1 MTTKSK
7 NRWLIS
13 LCACAALALPLCF
26 MPAAAKAEPEQ
37 AQPYFYEYDFAKE
50 TENEAADFAM
60 ANGAALR
67 RAENSGIRFIAG
79 VKSSVFETVKGYEDL
94 ELGVLV
100 APQDLLSE
108 DFPAIG
114 DADAVNITYSGEEI
128 EQYTFKASDKETQ
141 EDYVVFAGSVV
152 DITAN
157 NFNRPLAASAYY
169 KYTGAEGETV
179 VYAVNEGAES
189 VRSLSQVAKAL
200 QGSEEYAAYDEAD
213 KATVDRYADKYQ
225 IADRILWAESEGA
238 ATSPQ
243 FVIGESSA
251 LYFDVTGAATVT
263 VAFADGTASVVKDY
277 AEAAE
282 GARIELGA
290 YAGKTAAVTM
300 TAGAANARMEEYVMP
315 KIGAVDFAADDYTV
329 TLKEGT
335 GSVSVE
341 ATDEYDNVLQLLNGQ
356 NQLYTRTELRFN
368 DNFLSQIND
377 GDIVKFSF
385 RILPNTSD
393 NTVYKFRSTR
403 LPDPNKHYDSCYSDN
418 WGVTALPTNVWR
430 EITLTAEETR
440 NLVSDGGI
448 RVYAELHGANITN
461 YEYIIQYANF
471 HVEKNAQVKPTDV
484 ITLDT
489 VKSLFATEGLDNFT
503 ITPVS
508 FNGEP
513 ISEIPAD
520 YTLPEGEYKL
530 VVKVSADGYRE
541 TEVLINVTSAREK
554 IALYDFEDGVIP
566 EYSFPIGGVNSAQ
579 ANGVNIIQSGNT
591 KVLEMRNDPNGS
603 YTVMQ
608 FNFAAEKLALIEEGD
623 QLAFTIKINSH
634 EYKNPQIK
642 VQTYYNGESNSYSS
656 TNDTV
661 IKENEWVTFRLSVDD
676 TRIFKEQGNI
686 GIRVMPTDESTVL
699 TRYFIMYIEDFSL
712 VKA

>member
-79 VKSSVFETVKGYEDL
+79 IKSSVFETVKGYEDL

-179 VYAVNEGAES
+179 VYAVNEGEES

-315 KIGAVDFAADDYTV
+315 KIGAVDFAADDYTA
-329 TLKEGT
+329 TLAGGT
-335 GSVSVE
+335 GSLSVVSSE
-341 ATDEYDNVLQLLNGQ
+341 EYDSVLQMMNGQ
-356 NQLYTRTELRFN
+356 DQLYTTTEFRFGE
-368 DNFLSQIND
+368 NFLSQIND
-377 GDIVKFSF
+377 GDTVKFSF
-385 RILPNTSD
+385 RILPNTCD
-393 NTVYKFRSTR
+393 NDFYKFRSTW
-403 LPDPNKHYDSCYSDN
+403 LTDSEKHFYCCYSDK
-418 WGVTALPTNVWR
+418 WGVEKLPVNEWIEV
-430 EITLTAEETR
+430 TLDAEETQEMI
-440 NLVSDGGI
+440 NQGGGL
-448 RVYAELHGANITN
+448 RAYVELHGAEVKNHQ
-461 YEYIIQYANF
+461 YILQYADF
-471 HVEKNAQVKPTDV
+471 RVVKNVQVKPTDV
-484 ITLDT
+484 VTLD
-489 VKSLFATEGLDNFT
+489 VEALFDTEGLTNFAV
-503 ITPVS
+503 TPVS
-508 FNGEP
+508 YDGAP
-513 ISEIPAD
+513 ITEIPAGM
-520 YTLPEGEYKL
+520 TVPEGEHVL
-530 VVKVSADGYRE
+530 VVSVSAEGYRD
-541 TEVLINVTSAREK
+541 TQITINVLSARERVVF
-554 IALYDFEDGVIP
+554 YDFEDGLTHSTVRGEPNAHEVVDKYGNKMHYVKNGTWEKYGYITFAFTQ
-566 EYSFPIGGVNSAQ
+566 EQMAQIQEGDQLSFKILLQRGDSDATGGFQYHFYNQFKEDAGTIEFTDAYQSNVELDVWQTITLSAEDTMQ
-579 ANGVNIIQSGNT
+579 LNNAFCIWVEQSGNT
-591 KVLEMRNDPNGS
+591 NWYHFELFIDDIVL
-603 YTVMQ
+603 
-608 FNFAAEKLALIEEGD
+608 
-623 QLAFTIKINSH
+623 IK
-634 EYKNPQIK
+634 
-642 VQTYYNGESNSYSS
+642 
-656 TNDTV
+656 
-661 IKENEWVTFRLSVDD
+661 
-676 TRIFKEQGNI
+676 
-686 GIRVMPTDESTVL
+686 
-699 TRYFIMYIEDFSL
+699 
-712 VKA
+712 A

>member
-79 VKSSVFETVKGYEDL
+79 IKSSVFETVKGYEDL

-100 APQDLLSE
+100 APQDLLNA

-114 DADAVNITYSGEEI
+114 DAAAVNITYSGEEI

-315 KIGAVDFAADDYTV
+315 KIGAVDFAADDYTA
-329 TLKEGT
+329 TLAGGT
-335 GSVSVE
+335 GSLSVVSSE
-341 ATDEYDNVLQLLNGQ
+341 EYDSVLQMMNGQ
-356 NQLYTRTELRFN
+356 DQLYTTTEFRFGE
-368 DNFLSQIND
+368 NFLSQIND
-377 GDIVKFSF
+377 GDTVKFSF
-385 RILPNTSD
+385 RILPNTCD
-393 NTVYKFRSTR
+393 NDFYKFRSTW
-403 LPDPNKHYDSCYSDN
+403 LTDAEKHFYCCYSDR
-418 WGVTALPTNVWR
+418 WGVEKLPVNEWIEV
-430 EITLTAEETR
+430 TLDAEETQEMI
-440 NLVSDGGI
+440 NQGGGL
-448 RVYAELHGANITN
+448 RAYVELHGAEVINHQ
-461 YEYIIQYANF
+461 YILQYADF
-471 HVEKNAQVKPTDV
+471 RVVKNVQVKPTDV
-484 ITLDT
+484 VTLD
-489 VKSLFATEGLDNFT
+489 VEALFDTEGLTNFAV
-503 ITPVS
+503 TPVS
-508 FNGEP
+508 YDGAP
-513 ISEIPAD
+513 ITEIPAGM
-520 YTLPEGEYKL
+520 TVPEGEHVL
-530 VVKVSADGYRE
+530 VVSVSAEGYRD
-541 TEVLINVTSAREK
+541 TQITINVLSARERVVF
-554 IALYDFEDGVIP
+554 YDFEDGLTHSTVCGKPNAHEVVDKYGNKMHYVKNGTWESYGYITFAFTQ
-566 EYSFPIGGVNSAQ
+566 EQMAQIQEGDQLSFKILLQRGDSDATGFQYHFYNQFKDDAGTIEFTDAYQSNVELDVWQTITLSAEDTMQ
-579 ANGVNIIQSGNT
+579 LNNAFCIWVEQSGNT
-591 KVLEMRNDPNGS
+591 DWYHFELFIDDIVL
-603 YTVMQ
+603 
-608 FNFAAEKLALIEEGD
+608 
-623 QLAFTIKINSH
+623 IK
-634 EYKNPQIK
+634 
-642 VQTYYNGESNSYSS
+642 
-656 TNDTV
+656 
-661 IKENEWVTFRLSVDD
+661 
-676 TRIFKEQGNI
+676 
-686 GIRVMPTDESTVL
+686 
-699 TRYFIMYIEDFSL
+699 
-712 VKA
+712 A

>member
-79 VKSSVFETVKGYEDL
+79 IKSSVFETVKGYEDL

-100 APQDLLSE
+100 APQDLLNA

-114 DADAVNITYSGEEI
+114 DAAAVNITYSGEEI

-179 VYAVNEGAES
+179 VYAVSEGEES

-315 KIGAVDFAADDYTV
+315 KIGAVDFAADDYTA
-329 TLKEGT
+329 TLAGGT
-335 GSVSVE
+335 GSLSVVSSE
-341 ATDEYDNVLQLLNGQ
+341 EYDSVLQMMNGQ
-356 NQLYTRTELRFN
+356 DQLYTTTEFRFGE
-368 DNFLSQIND
+368 NFLSQIND
-377 GDIVKFSF
+377 GDTVKFSF
-385 RILPNTSD
+385 RIIPNTCD
-393 NTVYKFRSTR
+393 NDFYKFRSTW
-403 LPDPNKHYDSCYSDN
+403 LTDSEKHFYCCYSDK
-418 WGVTALPTNVWR
+418 WGVEKLPVNEWIEV
-430 EITLTAEETR
+430 TLDAEETQEMI
-440 NLVSDGGI
+440 NQGGGL
-448 RVYAELHGANITN
+448 RAYVELHGAEVKNHQ
-461 YEYIIQYANF
+461 YILQYADF
-471 HVEKNAQVKPTDV
+471 RVVKNVQVKPTDV
-484 ITLDT
+484 VTLD
-489 VKSLFATEGLDNFT
+489 VEALFDTEGLTNFAV
-503 ITPVS
+503 TPVS
-508 FNGEP
+508 YDGAP
-513 ISEIPAD
+513 ITEIPAGM
-520 YTLPEGEYKL
+520 TVPEGEHVL
-530 VVKVSADGYRE
+530 VVSVSAEGYRD
-541 TEVLINVTSAREK
+541 TQITINVLSARERVVF
-554 IALYDFEDGVIP
+554 YDFEDGLTHSTVRGEPNAHEVVDKYGNKMHYVKNGTWELYGYITFAFTQ
-566 EYSFPIGGVNSAQ
+566 EQMAQIQEGDQLSFKILLQRGDSDATGFQYHFYNQFKEDAGTIEFTDAYQSNVELDVWQTITLSAEDTMQ
-579 ANGVNIIQSGNT
+579 LNNAFCIWVEQSGNT
-591 KVLEMRNDPNGS
+591 NWYHFELFIDDIVL
-603 YTVMQ
+603 
-608 FNFAAEKLALIEEGD
+608 
-623 QLAFTIKINSH
+623 IK
-634 EYKNPQIK
+634 
-642 VQTYYNGESNSYSS
+642 
-656 TNDTV
+656 
-661 IKENEWVTFRLSVDD
+661 
-676 TRIFKEQGNI
+676 
-686 GIRVMPTDESTVL
+686 
-699 TRYFIMYIEDFSL
+699 
-712 VKA
+712 A

>member
-79 VKSSVFETVKGYEDL
+79 IKSSVFETVKGYEDL

-100 APQDLLSE
+100 APQDLLE
-108 DFPAIG
+108 NAYPVL
-114 DADAVNITYSGEEI
+114 ADAATVAAHVSYTGGEI
-128 EQYTFKASDKETQ
+128 ETYTFNASDRETG

-179 VYAVNEGAES
+179 VYAVNEGEES

-263 VAFADGTASVVKDY
+263 VAFADGTASVVKNY
-277 AEAAE
+277 TEITE

-315 KIGAVDFAADDYTV
+315 KLGAVDFAAEDYSV

-356 NQLYTRTELRFN
+356 HQLYTRTELRFN

-403 LPDPNKHYDSCYSDN
+403 LPDPDKHYDSCYSDK

-484 ITLDT
+484 VTLAD
-489 VKSLFATEGLDNFT
+489 VESLFDTEGLTNFAV
-503 ITPVS
+503 TPVS
-508 FNGEP
+508 YDGAP
-513 ISEIPAD
+513 ITEIPAGM
-520 YTLPEGEYKL
+520 TVPEGEHVL
-530 VVKVSADGYRE
+530 VVSVSAEGYRD
-541 TEVLINVTSAREK
+541 TQITINVLSARERVVF
-554 IALYDFEDGVIP
+554 YDFEDGLTHSTVRGEPNAHEVVDINGNKMHHVKNGTW
-566 EYSFPIGGVNSAQ
+566 EKYGYITFAFTQEQMAQIQEGDQLSFKILLQRGESDATGFQYHFYNQFKDDAGTIEFTDAYQSNVELDVWQTITLSAEDTMQ
-579 ANGVNIIQSGNT
+579 LNNAFCIWVEQSGNT
-591 KVLEMRNDPNGS
+591 NWYHFELFIDDIVL
-603 YTVMQ
+603 
-608 FNFAAEKLALIEEGD
+608 
-623 QLAFTIKINSH
+623 IK
-634 EYKNPQIK
+634 
-642 VQTYYNGESNSYSS
+642 
-656 TNDTV
+656 
-661 IKENEWVTFRLSVDD
+661 
-676 TRIFKEQGNI
+676 
-686 GIRVMPTDESTVL
+686 
-699 TRYFIMYIEDFSL
+699 
-712 VKA
+712 A

>member
-79 VKSSVFETVKGYEDL
+79 IKSSVFETVKGYEDL

-100 APQDLLSE
+100 APQDLLNA

-114 DADAVNITYSGEEI
+114 DAAAVNITYSGEEI

-179 VYAVNEGAES
+179 VYAVNEGEES

-315 KIGAVDFAADDYTV
+315 KIGAVDFAADDYTA
-329 TLKEGT
+329 TLAGGT
-335 GSVSVE
+335 GSLSVVSSE
-341 ATDEYDNVLQLLNGQ
+341 EYDSVLQMMNGQ
-356 NQLYTRTELRFN
+356 DQLYTTTEFRFGE
-368 DNFLSQIND
+368 NFLSQIND
-377 GDIVKFSF
+377 GDTVKFSF
-385 RILPNTSD
+385 RILPNTCD
-393 NTVYKFRSTR
+393 NDFYKFRSTW
-403 LPDPNKHYDSCYSDN
+403 LTDSEKHFYCCYSDK
-418 WGVTALPTNVWR
+418 WGVEKLPVNEWIEV
-430 EITLTAEETR
+430 TLDAEETQEMI
-440 NLVSDGGI
+440 NQGGGL
-448 RVYAELHGANITN
+448 RAYVELHGAEVKNHQ
-461 YEYIIQYANF
+461 YILQYADF
-471 HVEKNAQVKPTDV
+471 RVVKNVQVKPTDV
-484 ITLDT
+484 VTLD
-489 VKSLFATEGLDNFT
+489 VEALFDTEGLTNFAV
-503 ITPVS
+503 TPVS
-508 FNGEP
+508 YDGAP
-513 ISEIPAD
+513 ITEIPAGM
-520 YTLPEGEYKL
+520 TVPEGEHVL
-530 VVKVSADGYRE
+530 VVSVSAEGYRD
-541 TEVLINVTSAREK
+541 TQITINVLSARERVVF
-554 IALYDFEDGVIP
+554 YDFEDGLTHSTVLGKPNAHEVVDKYGNKMHYVKNGTWESYGYITFAFTQ
-566 EYSFPIGGVNSAQ
+566 EQMAQIQEGDQLSFKILLQRGDSDATGFQYHFYNQFKDDAGTIEFTDAYQSNVVLDVWQTITLSAEDTMQ
-579 ANGVNIIQSGNT
+579 LNNAFCIWVEQSGNT
-591 KVLEMRNDPNGS
+591 DWYHFELFIDDIVL
-603 YTVMQ
+603 
-608 FNFAAEKLALIEEGD
+608 
-623 QLAFTIKINSH
+623 IK
-634 EYKNPQIK
+634 
-642 VQTYYNGESNSYSS
+642 
-656 TNDTV
+656 
-661 IKENEWVTFRLSVDD
+661 
-676 TRIFKEQGNI
+676 
-686 GIRVMPTDESTVL
+686 
-699 TRYFIMYIEDFSL
+699 
-712 VKA
+712 A

>member
-79 VKSSVFETVKGYEDL
+79 IKSSVFETVKGYEDL

-100 APQDLLSE
+100 APQDLLE
-108 DFPAIG
+108 NAYPVL
-114 DADAVNITYSGEEI
+114 ADAATVAAHVSYTGGEI
-128 EQYTFKASDKETQ
+128 ETYTFNASDRETG

-179 VYAVNEGAES
+179 VYAVNEGEES

-213 KATVDRYADKYQ
+213 KAMVDRYADKYQ

-263 VAFADGTASVVKDY
+263 VAFADGTASIVKDY

-315 KIGAVDFAADDYTV
+315 KIGAVDFAADDYTA
-329 TLKEGT
+329 TLADGEA
-335 GSVSVE
+335 SVQTIK
-341 ATDEYDNVLQLLNGQ
+341 TDEYDSVLQMTN
-356 NQLYTRTELRFN
+356 R
-368 DNFLSQIND
+368 SQWTSLQVKFEDGFIKQIAD
-377 GDIVKFSF
+377 GDTVKFSF
-385 RILPNTSD
+385 RIIPNNCDATSY
-393 NTVYKFRSTR
+393 NFRSFWYGTATQF
-403 LPDPNKHYDSCYSDN
+403 DCCYKDN
-418 WGVTALPTNVWR
+418 QPTNQWV
-430 EITLTAEETR
+430 EITLDAEEAQE
-440 NLVSDGGI
+440 LKAAGGMGLY
-448 RVYAELHGANITN
+448 VEMLGNTTYD
-461 YEYIIQYANF
+461 YSVQYADF
-471 HVEKNAQVKPTDV
+471 RVVKNVQVKPTDV
-484 ITLDT
+484 VTLAD
-489 VKSLFATEGLDNFT
+489 VESLFDTEGLTNFAV
-503 ITPVS
+503 TPVS
-508 FNGEP
+508 YDGVP
-513 ISEIPAD
+513 ITEIPAGM
-520 YTLPEGEYKL
+520 TVPEGEHVL
-530 VVKVSADGYRE
+530 VVSVSAEGYRD
-541 TEVLINVTSAREK
+541 TQITINVLSARERVVF
-554 IALYDFEDGVIP
+554 YDFEDGNIP
-566 EYSFPIGGVNSAQ
+566 IKLVDGNINGEMATVDKDGSKVFYVWNGTWSA
-579 ANGVNIIQSGNT
+579 
-591 KVLEMRNDPNGS
+591 
-603 YTVMQ
+603 YTYFEIEFTPEQ
-608 FNFAAEKLALIEEGD
+608 LAMIEEGD
-623 QLAFTIKINSH
+623 EL
-634 EYKNPQIK
+634 
-642 VQTYYNGESNSYSS
+642 
-656 TNDTV
+656 
-661 IKENEWVTFRLSVDD
+661 TFRLWLVRDDSTMSSYNFRAKAGPWGESVFYEQMYIDNLALD
-676 TRIFKEQGNI
+676 TWLTMTVGSRVGVNGKTDIMNLKESGKI
-686 GIRVMPTDESTVL
+686 VFTIELVGDL
-699 TRYFIMYIEDFSL
+699 TRCNFKLYLDDIVLI
-712 VKA
+712 KA

>member
-79 VKSSVFETVKGYEDL
+79 IKSSVFETVKGYEDL

-100 APQDLLSE
+100 APQDLLNA

-114 DADAVNITYSGEEI
+114 DAAAVNITYSGEEI
-128 EQYTFKASDKETQ
+128 EKYTFKASDKETQ

-179 VYAVNEGAES
+179 VYAVNEGEES

-315 KIGAVDFAADDYTV
+315 KIGAVDFAADDYTA
-329 TLKEGT
+329 TLAGGT
-335 GSVSVE
+335 GSLSVVSSE
-341 ATDEYDNVLQLLNGQ
+341 EYDSVLQMMNGQ
-356 NQLYTRTELRFN
+356 DQLYTTTEFRFGE
-368 DNFLSQIND
+368 NFLSQIND
-377 GDIVKFSF
+377 GDTVKFSF
-385 RILPNTSD
+385 RILPNTCD
-393 NTVYKFRSTR
+393 NDFYKFRSTW
-403 LPDPNKHYDSCYSDN
+403 LTDSEKHFYCCYSDK
-418 WGVTALPTNVWR
+418 WGVEKLPVNEWIEVT
-430 EITLTAEETR
+430 IDAEETQEMI
-440 NLVSDGGI
+440 NQGGGL
-448 RVYAELHGANITN
+448 RAYVELHGAEVKNHQ
-461 YEYIIQYANF
+461 YILQYADF
-471 HVEKNAQVKPTDV
+471 RVVKNVQVKPTDV
-484 ITLDT
+484 VTLD
-489 VKSLFATEGLDNFT
+489 VEALFDTEGLTNFAV
-503 ITPVS
+503 TPVS
-508 FNGEP
+508 YDGAP
-513 ISEIPAD
+513 ITEIPAGM
-520 YTLPEGEYKL
+520 TVPEGEHVL
-530 VVKVSADGYRE
+530 VVSVSAEGYRD
-541 TEVLINVTSAREK
+541 TQITINVLSARERVVF
-554 IALYDFEDGVIP
+554 YDFEDGLTHSTVRGEPNAHEVVDKYGNKMHYVKNGTWESYGYITFAFTQ
-566 EYSFPIGGVNSAQ
+566 EQMAQIQEGDQLSFKILLQRGDSDATGGFQYHFYNQFKDDAGTIEFTDAYQSNVELDVWQTITLSAEDTMQ
-579 ANGVNIIQSGNT
+579 LNNAFCIWVEQSGNT
-591 KVLEMRNDPNGS
+591 KWYHFELFIDDIVL
-603 YTVMQ
+603 
-608 FNFAAEKLALIEEGD
+608 
-623 QLAFTIKINSH
+623 IK
-634 EYKNPQIK
+634 
-642 VQTYYNGESNSYSS
+642 
-656 TNDTV
+656 
-661 IKENEWVTFRLSVDD
+661 
-676 TRIFKEQGNI
+676 
-686 GIRVMPTDESTVL
+686 
-699 TRYFIMYIEDFSL
+699 
-712 VKA
+712 A

>member
-79 VKSSVFETVKGYEDL
+79 IKSSVFETVKGYEDL

-100 APQDLLSE
+100 APQDLLNA

-114 DADAVNITYSGEEI
+114 DAAAVNITYSGEEI

-179 VYAVNEGAES
+179 VYAVNEGEES

-315 KIGAVDFAADDYTV
+315 KIGAVDFAADDYTA
-329 TLKEGT
+329 TLAGGT
-335 GSVSVE
+335 GSLSVVSSE
-341 ATDEYDNVLQLLNGQ
+341 EYDSVLQMMNGQ
-356 NQLYTRTELRFN
+356 DQLYTKTEFRFGE
-368 DNFLSQIND
+368 NFLSQIND
-377 GDIVKFSF
+377 GDTVKFSF
-385 RILPNTSD
+385 RILPNTCD
-393 NTVYKFRSTR
+393 NDFYKFRSTW
-403 LPDPNKHYDSCYSDN
+403 LTDSEKHFYCCYSDK
-418 WGVTALPTNVWR
+418 WGVEKLPVNEWIEV
-430 EITLTAEETR
+430 TLDAEETQEMI
-440 NLVSDGGI
+440 NQGGGL
-448 RVYAELHGANITN
+448 RAYVELHGAEVKNHQ
-461 YEYIIQYANF
+461 YILQYADF
-471 HVEKNAQVKPTDV
+471 RVVKNVQVKPTDV
-484 ITLDT
+484 VTLD
-489 VKSLFATEGLDNFT
+489 VEALFDTEGLTNFAV
-503 ITPVS
+503 TPVS
-508 FNGEP
+508 YDGAP
-513 ISEIPAD
+513 ITEIPAGM
-520 YTLPEGEYKL
+520 TVPEGEHVL
-530 VVKVSADGYRE
+530 VVSVSAEGYRD
-541 TEVLINVTSAREK
+541 TQITINVLSARERVVF
-554 IALYDFEDGVIP
+554 YDFEDGLTHSTVRGEPNAHEVVDKYGNKMHYVKNGTWELYGYITFAFTQ
-566 EYSFPIGGVNSAQ
+566 EQMAQIQEGDQLSFKILLQRGDSDATGFQYHFYNQYKDDAGPIEFTDAYQSNVELDVWQTITLSAEDTMQ
-579 ANGVNIIQSGNT
+579 LNNAFCIWVEQSGNT
-591 KVLEMRNDPNGS
+591 KWYHFELFIDDIVL
-603 YTVMQ
+603 
-608 FNFAAEKLALIEEGD
+608 
-623 QLAFTIKINSH
+623 IK
-634 EYKNPQIK
+634 
-642 VQTYYNGESNSYSS
+642 
-656 TNDTV
+656 
-661 IKENEWVTFRLSVDD
+661 
-676 TRIFKEQGNI
+676 
-686 GIRVMPTDESTVL
+686 
-699 TRYFIMYIEDFSL
+699 
-712 VKA
+712 A